1 MNNNLA
7 NVTSEL
13 VVLSSLMRDES
24 SRKQYAYLT
33 HEYFFYL
40 ENQSIFAAV
49 VALLEAD
56 LEVNKANILSQI
68 EKGGNIA
75 DVDMEYLYKVES
87 YNVPSNQVEYHA
99 KDLENYRYAR
109 ILLEGSRTLSKAIE
123 DGESIDLSLKAFD
136 DLKTQATILKKKRKT
151 LNTIFADLFDNYS
164 SDTKVDKFLTG
175 IPVIDKV
182 TGGFARGELVTIG
195 AKSGVGKSTL
205 SLRIALNMFK
215 REDIKILLIS
225 REMSEEQIGE
235 RIIATHT
242 DIDKET
248 FEQRSFDEK
257 NWQRIVRVMETYGSD
272 NFIIDTESKT
282 VEDVR
287 RMVIQEEPDIL
298 IVDYLQLMTPLDG
311 KVSRERQIADMSREF
326 KNMTLDFKMVVIQL
340 SQLAEKGIGNYRPTG
355 ESHIRE
361 SRAPYHDSNIVI
373 YIHQPSEDIELE
385 QIRKNCSVEAYR
397 RISKDEFREKM
408 EAQREECGLR
418 LQEIIVDKNRNGET
432 LRKPYIVNMRN
443 AFYANF

>member
-13 VVLSSLMRDES
+13 VVLSALLRDEVA
-24 SRKQYAYLT
+24 RKQFAYLT
-33 HEYFFYL
+33 HEHFFYI
-40 ENQSIFAAV
+40 ENQSVFSAIIT
-49 VALLEAD
+49 LLEAD
-56 LEVNKANILSQI
+56 KPISKATVMAQI
-68 EKGGNIA
+68 EKDGNIA
-75 DVDMEYLYKVES
+75 DVDMEYLQKAENYRVPTEHVES
-87 YNVPSNQVEYHA
+87 CV
-99 KDLENYRYAR
+99 KDLEGYRYIR
-109 ILLEGSRTLSKAIE
+109 VVLEGSKMLSKAIE
-123 DGESIDLSLKAFD
+123 DGEPIDLSLKAFD
-136 DLKTQATILKKKRKT
+136 SVRTQMKGSKKKT
-151 LNTIFADLFDNYS
+151 LNTIFASLFDEYS

-182 TGGFARGELVTIG
+182 TNGFSRGELVTIG

-215 REDIKILLIS
+215 REEGIKILMIS
-225 REMSEEQIGE
+225 REMSEAQIGE

-248 FEQRSFDEK
+248 FEQKSFDEK

-282 VEDVR
+282 VEDIKRV
-287 RMVIQEEPDIL
+287 VIQEEPDVL
-298 IVDYLQLMTPLDG
+298 IVDYLQLLTPLDG
-311 KVSRERQIADMSREF
+311 KVSRERQIADMSREL
-326 KNMTLDFKMVVIQL
+326 KNMTLDYNMVVIQL
-340 SQLAEKGIGNYRPTG
+340 SQLAEKGIGNYRPSG

-397 RISKDEFREKM
+397 KISKDEFREKM